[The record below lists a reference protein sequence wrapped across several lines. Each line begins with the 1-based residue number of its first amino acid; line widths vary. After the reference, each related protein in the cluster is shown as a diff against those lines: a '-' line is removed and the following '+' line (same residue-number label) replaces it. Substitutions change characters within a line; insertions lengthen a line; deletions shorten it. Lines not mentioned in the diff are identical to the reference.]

1 MSAAVR
7 ALQRW
12 LRPLERT
19 PLHPQWLV
27 LRHRREIAAWVTAHA
42 RGTLVDVG
50 CGNGRLRRSLPASIH
65 YVGIDY
71 PATMA
76 LGYAGTADILADAAR
91 LPIATASVD
100 VVTLLDVLEHLREP
114 ARAVREAARVLRTG
128 SKCLV
133 HVPFLYPLHDEP
145 HDYQRWTRH
154 GLRRLFESGGFE
166 VVEIR
171 ETTHQME
178 SAAALL
184 AMALASGMAG
194 AIERRRAAVV
204 LAPLV
209 MVLIPLVNLLG
220 WGLARVLPTSSFMP
234 FSYRMVATKGG
245 AAGVCSDLTRG
256 VSFEV

>member
-1 MSAAVR
+1 VVR
-7 ALQRW
+7 TLQRW
-12 LRPLERT
+12 LRPLEHT

-50 CGNGRLRRSLPASIH
+50 CGNGRLRRDLPPSVR

-71 PATMA
+71 PATVA
-76 LGYAGTADILADAAR
+76 LGYAGTADILADAAG

-114 ARAVREAARVLRTG
+114 ARAVGEAARVLRTG
-128 SKCLV
+128 GKCLV

-154 GLRRLFESGGFE
+154 GLQRLFASGGFE
-166 VVEIR
+166 VAEIR
-171 ETTHQME
+171 ETTHPME

-194 AIERRRAAVV
+194 AIEHRRAAVV

-209 MVLIPLVNLLG
+209 LLLIPLANLLG
-220 WGLARVLPTSSFMP
+220 WGLARVLPASSFMP
-234 FSYRMVATKGG
+234 FSYRVLVERRT
-245 AAGVCSDLTRG
+245 SDDRQAP
-256 VSFEV
+256 EPC